1 MREVSSPKLEV
12 NYLGALGSTVAD
24 ALEGLADD
32 LSESSIAV
40 LLTLKHRTLL
50 STSELAEIVKLSQSA
65 CTRAIDKL
73 AEAGL
78 AVRTPSER
86 NEVRISLTN
95 AGQRRANQLQK
106 RRAEILDG
114 LLGALN
120 DAQRVQFAEL
130 TARILAQPV
139 TGRRYARQVCRF
151 CDHKVC
157 DGVLCP
163 VGCAA
168 TRIEK
173 SAAHIATDL

>member
-1 MREVSSPKLEV
+1 MSNAKLAV
-12 NYLGALGSTVAD
+12 NYLGALGSTVSD
-24 ALEGLADD
+24 ALEGMTDD

-40 LLTLKHRTLL
+40 LLTLKHRAPLP
-50 STSELAEIVKLSQSA
+50 TSDLAEIVKLSQSA

-73 AEAGL
+73 AVAGL
-78 AVRTPSER
+78 IVRTPSER
-86 NEVRISLTN
+86 NEVRISLTD

-106 RRAEILDG
+106 RRAEILDS

-120 DAQRVQFAEL
+120 NAQRIQFAKL
-130 TARILAQPV
+130 TAQILAQPV

-173 SAAHIATDL
+173 STAHIGMDV